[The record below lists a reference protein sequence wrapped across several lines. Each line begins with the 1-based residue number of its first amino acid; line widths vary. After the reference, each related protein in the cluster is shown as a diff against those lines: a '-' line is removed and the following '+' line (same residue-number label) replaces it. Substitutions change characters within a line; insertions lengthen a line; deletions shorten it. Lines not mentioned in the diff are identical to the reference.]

1 MWQRDEQHSATTSSN
16 GVSPRTGSVAAD
28 ARPMACIGKSILIR
42 GDLISAED
50 LAIDGH
56 VEGHVEVRDHS
67 VTIGVDAAVKADVIA
82 RTVTIRGAVTG
93 NVTASERI
101 QIRETGS
108 VDGDISVPRF
118 AMVDGAA
125 FCGSLNT
132 GRPTAPA
139 QDDERRRSSVVV

>member
-16 GVSPRTGSVAAD
+16 GVAPRTGSVAAD

-42 GDLISAED
+42 GDVISAED

-56 VEGHVEVRDHS
+56 VEGHIDVRDHS
-67 VTIGVDAAVKADVIA
+67 LTIGVDAAVKADVIA

-101 QIRETGS
+101 HIRETGS

-125 FCGSLNT
+125 LCGSLNT
-132 GRPTAPA
+132 GRPKVPA
-139 QDDERRRSSVVV
+139 QDDEPRLSSVAV

>member
-1 MWQRDEQHSATTSSN
+1 
-16 GVSPRTGSVAAD
+16 
-28 ARPMACIGKSILIR
+28 MACIGKSVLIR
-42 GDLISAED
+42 GDVISAED

-56 VEGHVEVRDHS
+56 VEGYVDVRDHS
-67 VTIGVDAAVKADVIA
+67 LTIGVDAAVKADVIA

-93 NVTASERI
+93 NVTASDKI
-101 QIRETGS
+101 HIRETGS

-125 FCGSLNT
+125 LCGSLNT